1 MYSPKLG
8 RFLQTDPIYYADQ
21 MNMYAYVGNDP
32 VNKIDPTGMNTLSPF
47 TMSQVDANMREIRKT
62 MDPAEFNMR
71 YTKMSIGSMAMLA
84 SGGSL
89 AFAAGALTF
98 ADGAVGGSVVSN
110 SLQEIGVDTGVADG
124 AASVVD
130 LTLGG
135 KGIAEGLGDIGKT
148 FIFGKDAMELVPKT
162 GMLAAETAL
171 TQYELKGNVGN
182 VIDSFTPSQGNK
194 SNPSRS
200 DQGMSGGIIRICS
213 GMGAE
218 KGGCN

>member
-1 MYSPKLG
+1 M
-8 RFLQTDPIYYADQ
+8 
-21 MNMYAYVGNDP
+21 GNDP
-32 VNKIDPTGMNTLSPF
+32 VNKIDPSGMNTLSPF
-47 TMSQVDANMREIRKT
+47 TMSQVDANMREIQKT
-62 MDPAEFNMR
+62 MDPAEVNMR
-71 YTKMSIGSMAMLA
+71 YAKMSIGSFAMLA

-98 ADGAVGGSVVSN
+98 ADGASGGSVVSTT
-110 SLQEIGVDTGVADG
+110 LQKFGADTSIADG

-135 KGIAEGLGDIGKT
+135 KGIADGLADIGKT

-182 VIDSFTPSQGNK
+182 VMNSFAPSEASGK
-194 SNPSRS
+194 TPSRS

-218 KGGCN
+218 KGGCK